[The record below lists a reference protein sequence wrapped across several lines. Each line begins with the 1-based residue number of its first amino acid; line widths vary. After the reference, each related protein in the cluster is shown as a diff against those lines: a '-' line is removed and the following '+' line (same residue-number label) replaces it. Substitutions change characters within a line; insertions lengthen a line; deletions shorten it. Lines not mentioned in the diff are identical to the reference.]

1 MRSFVC
7 LLFLASSSLFISG
20 CAKPEITKLLEEY
33 GALTEEIRTIVSTD
47 PMDKDALDK
56 ANARQDAILEE
67 ILEIDSAAT
76 FPDTGTSIM
85 EWQLQQSDLK
95 NHTSNDLF

>member
-20 CAKPEITKLLEEY
+20 CAKPEISKLLEEY
-33 GALTEEIRTIVSTD
+33 GVLSEEIRTIELTE
-47 PMDKDALDK
+47 PMDKAAFDK
-56 ANARQDAILEE
+56 ANERQDAILEE
-67 ILEIDSAAT
+67 ILEIDPAAT
-76 FPDTGTSIM
+76 FPDTGQSIM
-85 EWQLQQSDLK
+85 EWQLQHSDLE